1 MSKPLSER
9 YDYILLLAGLSGLTA
24 LAIDIAL
31 PATGAVAR
39 GLGVPENMG
48 ALLVGVYFLAFA
60 VGQLFWGLL
69 SDVFGRKRVLQIS
82 MVLFVLASVGCAL
95 SSNFWVLIGFR
106 ALQGLAG
113 GAPVIARA
121 IVRDIS
127 SGTEAAKM
135 LSVLMAVSAIAPMV
149 APIIGAGLLEFAAWP
164 SVFVFLAVFGGV
176 LLVFGQ
182 MTLQKTVIPA
192 HPDRLSFKFISKAC
206 RFLFTQRDFLVGV
219 GIGALTFGGYASILS
234 LGAVVTE
241 ERYAV
246 SPAMF
251 SWLFALGAIFL
262 LLGTL
267 VVRALL
273 GRLGMRILV
282 TWSVFAVGMATV
294 VNVAIL
300 FISPSLVMFWG
311 GICVYTFAFGM
322 ILPTSSA
329 LAMEPTGE
337 MPGFASSMLGSV
349 QMAVGAVGAGLS
361 SVLYNGTHSA
371 ISGTMVI
378 FGTLTVGC
386 FLVARFYDR
395 KNAA

>member
-1 MSKPLSER
+1 MSKPLSDR

-39 GLGVPENMG
+39 DLGVPEGLG

-60 VGQLFWGLL
+60 IGQLFWGIL
-69 SDVFGRKRVLQIS
+69 SDVFGRKRILQIS
-82 MVLFVLASVGCAL
+82 LVFFVLASIGCAF
-95 SSNFWVLIGFR
+95 STNFWVLIGFR

-127 SGTEAAKM
+127 SGTAAAK
-135 LSVLMAVSAIAPMV
+135 LLAVLMAVSGIAPMV
-149 APIIGAGLLEFAAWP
+149 APIIGAGLLELSAWP
-164 SVFVFLAVFGGV
+164 SVFVFLAIFGGI
-176 LLVFGQ
+176 LLIAGQ
-182 MTLQKTVIPA
+182 GILQKTVTPA
-192 HPDRLSFKFISKAC
+192 HPDRLSFKFISTAC
-206 RFLFTQRDFLVGV
+206 GFLFTQRDFLVGV
-219 GIGALTFGGYASILS
+219 GIGAFTFGGYASILS

-251 SWLFALGAIFL
+251 SWLFALGAGFL

-267 VVRALL
+267 VIRAFL
-273 GRLGMRILV
+273 GRLGMRKLV
-282 TWSVFAVGMATV
+282 GWSVVALGIATV
-294 VNVAIL
+294 VNVGML
-300 FISPSLVMFWG
+300 FIDPTLTVFWAS
-311 GICVYTFAFGM
+311 ICVYTFAFGM
-322 ILPTSSA
+322 VLPTSSA
-329 LAMEPTGE
+329 LAMEPAGD

-361 SVLYNGTHSA
+361 SVLYNGSHSA

-386 FLVARFYDR
+386 LLLARIYDR
-395 KNAA
+395 RKPA

>member
-1 MSKPLSER
+1 MSKPLSDR

-39 GLGVPENMG
+39 GLGVPENLG
-48 ALLVGVYFLAFA
+48 ALLVGVYFLAFS
-60 VGQLFWGLL
+60 VGQLFWGIL

-82 MVLFVLASVGCAL
+82 LVFFVLASIGCAF
-95 SSNFWVLIGFR
+95 STNFWVLIGFR

-127 SGTEAAKM
+127 TGTEAAKL

-176 LLVFGQ
+176 LLVAGQ
-182 MTLQKTVIPA
+182 GILRKTVTPA
-192 HPDRLSFKFISKAC
+192 HPDRLSFIFISTAS

-246 SPAMF
+246 SPATF
-251 SWLFALGAIFL
+251 SWLFALGAVFL

-267 VVRALL
+267 VIRGLL
-273 GRLGMRILV
+273 GRLGMRQLV
-282 TWSVFAVGMATV
+282 GWSVAALGIALG
-294 VNVAIL
+294 VNVVML
-300 FISPSLVMFWG
+300 FNNPSLAVFWG
-311 GICVYTFAFGM
+311 SVCIYTFAFGM
-322 ILPTSSA
+322 VLPTSSA
-329 LAMEPTGE
+329 LAMEPAGD

-361 SVLYNGTHSA
+361 SLLYNGTHSA

-378 FGTLTVGC
+378 FGTLTIGC
-386 FLVARFYDR
+386 FFLARFYDQR
-395 KNAA
+395 NIE